1 MFNTFASN
9 TGRLAAPPQR
19 LILKLASVYRPHDP
33 LCRERVLFSTRTQ
46 NLKDSTH
53 FQVRNMKATA
63 SHMALEKLIN
73 ITTEIELRASKRI
86 YKACVLNRSL

>member
-1 MFNTFASN
+1 M
-9 TGRLAAPPQR
+9 
-19 LILKLASVYRPHDP
+19 H
-33 LCRERVLFSTRTQ
+33 TQ
-46 NLKDSTH
+46 NLKDSTY

-86 YKACVLNRSL
+86 YKAYENRSLHTQTSVNTSNASGEQSWRSGMVS